1 MELRQMEYLV
11 AVAEEGHFT
20 RAAALCGVTQS
31 GLSAAIRN
39 LERELGADLFL
50 RTTRH
55 VALTDAGR
63 ALLPFAQRMLAQAA
77 AGRDAV
83 VRASHQLSGRL
94 RLGAEQCLGVVDVAP
109 LIERF
114 RLLYPLVD
122 VQFTQAGSRELTA
135 QVRAGELDV
144 AFVAATEHL
153 GALRRLELGRRPV
166 VLLTHATDPLAAA
179 TEVAWEALVDRDFV
193 DFREQ
198 WAIRRL
204 ADDAFASRHLERR
217 VRMSVDD
224 VHTLL
229 DFVQRGLGVAVVPQ
243 HVAAKPQAAGLA
255 VVDLPARDAPEW
267 VVAAIASPTA
277 EPTAARL
284 LELVGEANLAV
295 PQPA

>member
-11 AVAEEGHFT
+11 AVADEGHFT

-31 GLSAAIRN
+31 GLSAAIRT
-39 LERELGADLFL
+39 LERELGAELFV
-50 RTTRH
+50 RTTRQ

-63 ALLPFAQRMLAQAA
+63 ALLPFARRMLAQAS
-77 AGRDAV
+77 AGHDAV

-109 LIERF
+109 LLERF
-114 RLLYPLVD
+114 RLRYPLVD
-122 VQFTQAGSRELTA
+122 VQFAQAGSRELTA
-135 QVRAGELDV
+135 QVRAGVLDV

-153 GALRRLELGRRPV
+153 GALRRLELGRRPIV
-166 VLLTHATDPLAAA
+166 VLTHATDPLAAA
-179 TEVAWEALVDRDFV
+179 PAVDWEDLADRDFV
-193 DFREQ
+193 DFREP

-204 ADDAFASRHLERR
+204 VDGAFAARRLERR

-229 DFVQRGLGVAVVPQ
+229 DFVQRGLGIAVVPQ

-255 VVDLPARDAPEW
+255 VLDLPAQGTPEW

-295 PQPA
+295 AQPA

>member
-20 RAAALCGVTQS
+20 NAAALCGITQS

-39 LERELGADLFL
+39 LERELGADLFA
-50 RTTRH
+50 RTTRQ

-63 ALLPFAQRMLAQAA
+63 ALLPFARRMLAQAA

-109 LIERF
+109 LLERF
-114 RLLYPLVD
+114 RLRYPLVD

-135 QVRAGELDV
+135 QVRSGDLDV

-153 GALRRLELGRRPV
+153 GSLRRLELGRRPI
-166 VLLTHATDPLAAA
+166 VLLTHPTDPLAAA
-179 TEVAWEALVDRDFV
+179 PEVAWEDLVDRDFV

-204 ADDAFASRHLERR
+204 ADDAFGARHLERR

-229 DFVQRGLGVAVVPQ
+229 DFVQRGLGIAVVPQ

-255 VVDLPARDAPEW
+255 ALELPARGTPEW
-267 VVAAIASPTA
+267 VVTAIASPTA
-277 EPTAARL
+277 ESTAARL

-295 PQPA
+295 AQPT